1 MGMAMFV
8 VTLGFSRRIVKMI
21 VDQDEEKMS
30 VSSMTGF
37 AHEQIETDLGLL
49 AVDIK
54 SVNSRYQEISLRL
67 PEELRFLEGE
77 IRSVLSQSVARG
89 KIECRM
95 QWVGEAIHEQ
105 TLNIDAMERLLSLQ
119 KEVTEKY
126 PETKPLTVSQIL
138 TFPGILTPKVVD
150 LESLRS
156 DVVIGLERVI
166 NSFLESRIREGSA
179 LAKVILSYCD
189 EIERYALELKPRI
202 PEIIGSIQNKLK
214 ERLTES
220 LSHFLYEH
228 SKFSK
233 DEINDRIRQEVILYA
248 IKIDVDEELNRLL
261 THIKEVRRLVSQ
273 GGEVGKR
280 LDFLV
285 QELNREANTLG
296 SKASAIEMTQT
307 SLTLKINIEKIREQA
322 QNLE

>member
-150 LESLRS
+150 LE
-156 DVVIGLERVI
+156 
-166 NSFLESRIREGSA
+166 SFLESRIREGSA

>member
-1 MGMAMFV
+1 MGLMTCA
-8 VTLGFSRRIVKMI
+8 VTPGLSRRIVNNG
-21 VDQDEEKMS
+21 EGKMS

-37 AHEQIETDLGLL
+37 AHEQIETVLGLL

-54 SVNSRYQEISLRL
+54 SVNSRYQEISFRL

-77 IRSVLSQSVARG
+77 IRSILSRSVARG

-105 TLNIDAMERLLSLQ
+105 TLNVDAMDRLLSLQ
-119 KEVTEKY
+119 NEVTEKY
-126 PETKPLTVSQIL
+126 PDTKPLTVSQIL
-138 TFPGILTPKVVD
+138 TFPGILEPKAVD

-156 DVVIGLERVI
+156 DIVVSLERAM

-179 LAKVILSYCD
+179 LAKVILSYCE
-189 EIERYALELKPRI
+189 EIEKAVLELKPRI
-202 PEIIGSIQNKLK
+202 PEIIDSIQNKLK
-214 ERLTES
+214 ERLSES
-220 LSHFLYEH
+220 LSCFLDEH
-228 SKFSK
+228 SNLSK
-233 DEINDRIRQEVILYA
+233 DEINERIRQEVILYA
-248 IKIDVDEELNRLL
+248 IKIDVDEEVNRLL
-261 THIKEVRRLVSQ
+261 THIIEVRRLLSQ
-273 GGEVGKR
+273 GGEIGKR

-296 SKASAIEMTQT
+296 SKAASIEMTQT
-307 SLTLKINIEKIREQA
+307 SLTLKINIEKIREQV

>member
-1 MGMAMFV
+1 M
-8 VTLGFSRRIVKMI
+8 
-21 VDQDEEKMS
+21 
-30 VSSMTGF
+30 
-37 AHEQIETDLGLL
+37 
-49 AVDIK
+49 
-54 SVNSRYQEISLRL
+54 
-67 PEELRFLEGE
+67 
-77 IRSVLSQSVARG
+77 
-89 KIECRM
+89 
-95 QWVGEAIHEQ
+95 
-105 TLNIDAMERLLSLQ
+105 
-119 KEVTEKY
+119 
-126 PETKPLTVSQIL
+126 
-138 TFPGILTPKVVD
+138 PKVVD

-261 THIKEVRRLVSQ
+261 THIKEVRRLLSQ
-273 GGEVGKR
+273 GEEVGKR

-296 SKASAIEMTQT
+296 SKASSIEMTQT

>member
-1 MGMAMFV
+1 MGSMTCA
-8 VTLGFSRRIVKMI
+8 VTPGLSRRIVNNDEVKML
-21 VDQDEEKMS
+21 

-37 AHEQIETDLGLL
+37 VHEQIETALGLL

-54 SVNSRYQEISLRL
+54 SVNSRYQEISLRM
-67 PEELRFLEGE
+67 PEELRFLEGD
-77 IRSVLSQSVARG
+77 IRSVISRSLARG

-105 TLNIDAMERLLSLQ
+105 TLNVDAMAKLLSLQ

-126 PETKPLTVSQIL
+126 PDTKPLTVSQIL
-138 TFPGILTPKVVD
+138 TFPGILEPKAVD
-150 LESLRS
+150 LEALKS
-156 DVVIGLERVI
+156 DVLISLERAV
-166 NSFLESRIREGSA
+166 NSFLESRIREGCA
-179 LAKVILSYCD
+179 LSKVILSYCE
-189 EIERYALELKPRI
+189 EIERVVLELKPKI
-202 PEIIGSIQNKLK
+202 PEIIDSIRNKLE
-214 ERLTES
+214 ERLKES
-220 LSHFLYEH
+220 LSGFLDEH
-228 SKFSK
+228 SRLSK

-261 THIKEVRRLVSQ
+261 THIKEVRRLLSQ

-296 SKASAIEMTQT
+296 SKAAAIEMTQT
-307 SLTLKINIEKIREQA
+307 SLTLKINIEKIREQV

>member
-1 MGMAMFV
+1 M
-8 VTLGFSRRIVKMI
+8 L
-21 VDQDEEKMS
+21 

-37 AHEQIETDLGLL
+37 VHEQIETALGLL

-54 SVNSRYQEISLRL
+54 SVNSRYQEISLRM
-67 PEELRFLEGE
+67 PEELRFLEGD
-77 IRSVLSQSVARG
+77 IRSVISRSLARG

-105 TLNIDAMERLLSLQ
+105 TLNVDAMAKLLSLQ

-126 PETKPLTVSQIL
+126 PDTKPLTVSQIL
-138 TFPGILTPKVVD
+138 TFPGILEPKAVD
-150 LESLRS
+150 LEALKS
-156 DVVIGLERVI
+156 DVLISLERAV
-166 NSFLESRIREGSA
+166 NSFLESRIREGCA
-179 LAKVILSYCD
+179 LSKVILSYCE
-189 EIERYALELKPRI
+189 EIERVVLELKPKI
-202 PEIIGSIQNKLK
+202 PEIIDSIRNKLE
-214 ERLTES
+214 ERLKES
-220 LSHFLYEH
+220 LSGFLDEH
-228 SKFSK
+228 SRLSK

-261 THIKEVRRLVSQ
+261 THIKEVRRLLSQ

-296 SKASAIEMTQT
+296 SKAAAIEMTQT
-307 SLTLKINIEKIREQA
+307 SLTLKINIEKIREQV